1 MAEKTLLDPV
11 KDWVE
16 SAVVPKGETLSSV
29 FGDPL
34 LQADRAHTDHMFM
47 SVVVVGLIVVL
58 ALVARSAYK
67 GSDREAM
74 IPEGGWSVR
83 NAFEAIFDATLD
95 SMADMM
101 GRENAKRY
109 FPVIGALV
117 VFILLSNLVGLI
129 PGFTPPTQ
137 NLNTNAAMAI
147 SVFFFYN
154 TVGFVKHGAS
164 YMKEF
169 FGPILLIAPLM
180 FVIEII
186 GHLARPLSLAVR
198 LAGNMGGDHAVLGAF
213 NTVGSQ
219 LFNAAT
225 TFELPFLVPV
235 PFFFLGLVVSV
246 IQTMVFALL
255 SAVYISMALEV
266 EH

>member
-1 MAEKTLLDPV
+1 MAEKTLLEPV
-11 KDWVE
+11 KDWVN
-16 SAVVPKGETLSSV
+16 SSLVPKGETLSSM
-29 FGDPL
+29 FGEPL
-34 LQADRAHTDHMFM
+34 LQADKVVTNHLFM
-47 SVVVVGLIVVL
+47 SLVVVVLTGVL
-58 ALVARSAYK
+58 ALIARSAYT

-83 NAFEAIFDATLD
+83 NAFEAVFDATLN
-95 SMADMM
+95 SMANMM

-109 FPVIGALV
+109 FPIIGALV
-117 VFILLSNLVGLI
+117 VFILLSNLLGLV

-154 TVGFVKHGAS
+154 TVGFVRHGIS
-164 YMKEF
+164 YVKEF
-169 FGPILLIAPLM
+169 LGPIMLIAPLM
-180 FVIEII
+180 LVIELI

-213 NTVGSQ
+213 NQVGSQ
-219 LFNAAT
+219 LFMSVAAL
-225 TFELPFLVPV
+225 ELPFLIPVPV
-235 PFFFLGLVVSV
+235 FFLGLIVCVV
-246 IQTMVFALL
+246 QTMVFALL
-255 SAVYISMALEV
+255 SAVYIAMALEM